1 MTLLRGLFCTF
12 RVKRRMAVTGGYA
25 HVEASC
31 GWVNPVANHHKN
43 TKEKV
48 T

>member
-1 MTLLRGLFCTF
+1 MTPSRELFCTF

-31 GWVNPVANHHKN
+31 GWVYPVDNHHKN